1 MSIAKTL
8 SIATIAGA
16 AMALTAAQP
25 TLAEDHTDGDMDYS
39 EMTKGERQLAK
50 LLEGRVAGEP
60 QRCIRTGFNDNM
72 RTIDGTAY
80 VFGRGKTIY
89 VQRTQRPANIDRDDI
104 LVSRRFNSSEICKLD
119 LVNTVDRSFG
129 MYSGAVFYDDFI
141 PYTRV
146 D

>member
-50 LLEGRVAGEP
+50 MLEGRVAGEP

-89 VQRTQRPANIDRDDI
+89 VQRTQRPENIDRDDI

-119 LVNTVDRSFG
+119 LVNTADRSFG
-129 MYSGAVFYDDFI
+129 MYTGAVFYDDFI